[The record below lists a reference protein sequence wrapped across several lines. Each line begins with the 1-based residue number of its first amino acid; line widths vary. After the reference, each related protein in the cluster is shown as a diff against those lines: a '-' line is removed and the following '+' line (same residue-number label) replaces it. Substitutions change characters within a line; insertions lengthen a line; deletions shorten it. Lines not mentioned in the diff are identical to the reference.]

1 MDEKKKNELKND
13 KAKSLDNLSEQE
25 INGKK
30 VKGGGISVNLHTYG
44 ELIDGHPT
52 SVGS

>member
-1 MDEKKKNELKND
+1 MEEKKKNEIKID
-13 KAKSLDNLSEQE
+13 EAKSLDKLSEQE

-44 ELIDGHPT
+44 ELIDGNPT